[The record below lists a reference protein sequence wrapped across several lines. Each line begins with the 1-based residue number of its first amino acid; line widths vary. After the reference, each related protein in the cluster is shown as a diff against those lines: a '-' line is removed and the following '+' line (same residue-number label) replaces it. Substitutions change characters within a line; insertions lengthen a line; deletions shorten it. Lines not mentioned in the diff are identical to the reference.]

1 MVYLSVTQV
10 SQKWGISNR
19 RIQILCKEG
28 RIKGAVRIG
37 YAWAIPEDTAKP
49 ADARIR
55 TRKYIKTA
63 LEK

>member
-37 YAWAIPEDTAKP
+37 YAWAIPADAAKP

-55 TRKYIKTA
+55 TRKYIKTT